1 MKTILIAAI
10 GNQNQLG
17 KDNKLL
23 WNIPE
28 DLAHFKAITSGSPI
42 IMGRKTFESLPGVLP
57 NRMHIVISNQKTHKF
72 NNKYCDASFENLKY
86 GLNYLQNS
94 NINKAFIIG
103 GGQIYKQA
111 LEENLVNEMYI
122 SHVDYNG
129 EADTYFP
136 KIKEEDWKKT
146 LVSTHS
152 STETEPAWDLY
163 HYYKRK

>member
-23 WNIPE
+23 WHIPE

-42 IMGRKTFESLPGVLP
+42 IMGRKTFQSLPGILP
-57 NRMHIVISNQKTHKF
+57 NRKHIVITSKNIGHTHEVSYSNSLYASLKQCKS
-72 NNKYCDASFENLKY
+72 NK
-86 GLNYLQNS
+86 G
-94 NINKAFIIG
+94 INKVFIIG
-103 GGQIYKQA
+103 GGQIYKQS
-111 LEENLVNEMYI
+111 LEEELVDEMYI

-129 EADTYFP
+129 DADTYFP

-152 STETEPAWDLY
+152 STEAEPAWELY
-163 HYYKRK
+163 RYYKRK